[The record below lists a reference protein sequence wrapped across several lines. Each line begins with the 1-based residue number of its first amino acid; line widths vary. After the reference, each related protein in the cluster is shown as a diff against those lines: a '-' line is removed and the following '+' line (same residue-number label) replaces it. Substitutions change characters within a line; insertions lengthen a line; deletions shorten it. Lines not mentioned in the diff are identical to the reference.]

1 MKLSSITIEGMHRV
15 DKKTYHFNNL
25 NYLHGVNGAGK
36 STVLQAVQLALLGYV
51 PGTGKTKEA
60 IIRHAN
66 NHTLAVTA
74 VLDDDGTAVEV
85 RRVWTGK
92 PPRTVSTV
100 EISPES
106 YNLAEIV
113 SDIELPIF
121 NFSEFMGMTANNL
134 KNWFISFLPKSD
146 NELDWRR
153 ILEEGLGDICVSD
166 TELIPSLIQYSNT
179 LGVTGVEAV
188 RNMNAYMK
196 SLLSCKEAELKRV
209 QHTIQSLIFY
219 DDADLSDTDVEDIQS
234 KIQSLNA
241 TKNTAIS
248 NNIVKDQRAAL
259 ESRLANVHLSAD
271 SYADDVNYRQAIDE
285 LNSIVQRIDD
295 ISEEKYTLSDRKIKL
310 NASINVRMSVVKG
323 NGICPFT
330 STKCDSIKE
339 IVNRYNSEIADA
351 RKQIED
357 ITKDFNNL
365 DEEYKQL
372 LSKKSDCQRTI
383 ETLQR
388 QYSEYEN
395 IKQRLSE
402 LPETDGSDVD
412 ISFIDSEITA
422 LTDKLAKLQANV
434 KYNELIDNLTSE
446 KYVIEQSIIALKA
459 WIKLTDANNLQTT
472 MMEAPFEAFAGE
484 LNEYIPMLFS
494 SDDISAKFNM
504 SSKANS
510 FTFGVTRNGNYI
522 PFDLLSSGEKCLYTL
537 ALMMCIVKH
546 AKSSL
551 KLVMIDD
558 MLDHLDDANINVL
571 FESLNNIEDIQL
583 VFAGVKPCISNN
595 AEDIVIEVS

>member
-15 DKKTYHFNNL
+15 EKKTYHFNNL
-25 NYLHGVNGAGK
+25 TYLHGANGAGK

-60 IIRHAN
+60 ILRHAN

-74 VLDDDGTAVEV
+74 VLDDNGTEVEV

-92 PPRTVSTV
+92 PPKTVSTV
-100 EISPES
+100 EIAPES

-113 SDIELPIF
+113 NDIELPIF

-134 KNWFISFLPKSD
+134 KNWFISFLPKSE
-146 NELDWRR
+146 NELDWETV
-153 ILEEGLGDICVSD
+153 LKEGLGDICVSD
-166 TELIPSLIQYSNT
+166 KELLPSLIEYSKA
-179 LGVTGVEAV
+179 LEVTGVDAV

-219 DDADLSDTDVEDIQS
+219 DDADLSDITVEDIQS
-234 KIQSLNA
+234 KIHSLNL
-241 TKNTAIS
+241 TKNDAM
-248 NNIVKDQRAAL
+248 NNNLVRDQRAAL
-259 ESRLANVHLSAD
+259 ESRLANIHLLAD
-271 SYADDVNYRQAIDE
+271 SYEDDINYRQAVDE

-295 ISEEKYTLSDRKIKL
+295 ISAEKYTLSDKKLKL
-310 NASINVRMSVVKG
+310 NAFISVRMSVVKG
-323 NGICPFT
+323 NGVCPFT
-330 STKCDSIKE
+330 STECASIKE
-339 IVNRYNSEIADA
+339 IVNKYNAEIADA
-351 RKQIED
+351 QKQIED
-357 ITKDFNNL
+357 ISKTFNDL
-365 DEEYKQL
+365 DEEYRQL
-372 LSKKSDCQRTI
+372 ISKKSDCQRTA
-383 ETLQR
+383 EALQR
-388 QYSEYEN
+388 QYTEYAD

-402 LPETDGSDVD
+402 LPEAKGSDVD
-412 ISFIDSEITA
+412 ISFIDSEIA
-422 LTDKLAKLQANV
+422 KLTDKMAKLQANV

-459 WIKLTDANNLQTT
+459 LIKLTDANNLQTT
-472 MMEAPFEAFAGE
+472 MMEAPFEAFADE

-494 SDDISAKFNM
+494 NGDISAKFNM

-571 FESLNNIEDIQL
+571 FESLNNVDNIQL

-595 AEDIVIEVS
+595 AEDIVIEVN